1 MTTVAEIMTRRVIT
15 VAPETDITEAT
26 RLLLDNHING
36 MPVVE
41 ADGRVVGILCQSDV
55 IAQQKRFP
63 LPSLFTFLD
72 GYITLSSTKQLEKEI
87 AKIAATSVRQAM
99 TPKPVTVTPE
109 TSIETVATLMV
120 ENNFHTLPVVAE
132 GRLVGIVGKEDVLRT
147 IGRGIQGTA

>member
-1 MTTVAEIMTRRVIT
+1 MTTVADIMTRQVIT
-15 VAPETDITEAT
+15 VRPETDITEAT

-41 ADGRVVGILCQSDV
+41 ADGRVVGIICQSDL

-72 GYITLSSTKQLEKEI
+72 GYISLASTRQLEKEMQ
-87 AKIAATSVRQAM
+87 KIAATTVRQAM
-99 TPKPVTVTPE
+99 TPRPVTVAPD

-120 ENNFHTLPVVAE
+120 EHNYHTLPVVE
-132 GRLVGIVGKEDVLRT
+132 ESRLVGIIGKEDILRT
-147 IGRGIQGTA
+147 IGRTTEGNA